1 MDKKATLE
9 QHLRESMKAGDVVR
23 KRTLRMALAAI
34 KLAEV
39 ERRGPLDDEAILGVL
54 QKEVKTRHEAI
65 ADAEK
70 AARPDL
76 IDSAK
81 AELEVLQNYLPQPL
95 TGDELESLVRQAIA
109 ESGATSVKE
118 TGQVMKLLIPR
129 LQGRADGKVA
139 SEKVR
144 ALLATD

>member
-1 MDKKATLE
+1 MDKKSTLE
-9 QHLRESMKAGDVVR
+9 RDLKASMKAGDVVR
-23 KRTLRMALAAI
+23 KRTIRMALAAI

-39 ERRGPLDDEAILGVL
+39 ECRGPLDDDAVLGVL
-54 QKEVKTRHEAI
+54 QKEVKMRHEAI

-81 AELEVLQNYLPQPL
+81 AELEVLQGYLPQPL

-118 TGQVMKLLIPR
+118 TGQVMKLLMPR